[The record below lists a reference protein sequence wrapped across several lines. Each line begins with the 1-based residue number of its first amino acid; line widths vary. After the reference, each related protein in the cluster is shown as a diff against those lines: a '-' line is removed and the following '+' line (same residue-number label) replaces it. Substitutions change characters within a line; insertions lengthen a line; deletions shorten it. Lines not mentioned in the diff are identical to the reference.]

1 MKTSLATVSIS
12 GTLEQKLQA
21 AAKAGFDAIEIFEN
35 DFTQFPGSPADVRKM
50 CEDLGLHILAFQPF
64 RDGGG
69 VPDAMHQ
76 QSLYRMQKKFEI
88 MHELNT
94 QRLLVCSVVPDFAI
108 DDNEL
113 VAAQLHD
120 FAEIAKDAGVS
131 LAYEAL
137 AWGKYIADYDDAWE
151 IVKKVDHPNLGIG
164 LDTFHMFSRGC
175 TLDTLDREITPDK
188 IALVQVADAPLMKM
202 EILQYSRH
210 YRCFP
215 GQGEFPVVEF
225 MRSLKAKGFDDYVS
239 HEIFNDDF
247 RASSPFEKATDGIRS
262 LIWLDKQSDLPAE
275 PEAAAQPEPLIDD
288 VEFVEFAIT
297 DETGEQL
304 VDFFKQLG
312 FRETHQHK
320 SKQVT
325 LMQQGNIN
333 LVLNREPQSQAHK
346 HFEDHGVSVCALA
359 FSTPAMKK
367 VMQRAD
373 DYGCERFSNQT
384 GPGELN
390 IPAIKGV
397 GDSLVYFVERKPVRF
412 FELDFEPI
420 QQSEDAPASQ
430 PGLTRID
437 HIGQTV
443 ASVDFLSA
451 GFFYKSLFDFAVEPS
466 QDLPDL
472 HGLVVSRTAVSPDRN
487 IRIPLNMT
495 TARAASAQ
503 RFLDKTK
510 GSGVQQLAFACDDIF
525 AAAAAIPAS
534 LRLDIPANYYRDL
547 DARFQLPADLIE
559 RLQDNQI
566 LYDRN
571 DDGEFFHFYSREQN
585 GTFIEVL
592 QRSGNYDRYGE
603 ANAFIRLAAQARAEA

>member
-21 AAKAGFDAIEIFEN
+21 AARAGFDAVEIFEN
-35 DFTQFPGSPADVRKM
+35 DFTQYPGTARDVRKM
-50 CEDLGLHILAFQPF
+50 CDDLGLHILAFQPF

-69 VPDAMHQ
+69 VPAAMHQ
-76 QSLYRMQKKFEI
+76 QSLYRMAKKFEV
-88 MHELNT
+88 MHELGT
-94 QRLLVCSVVPDFAI
+94 SRLLVCSVVPDFAI
-108 DDNEL
+108 DDPEL
-113 VAAQLHD
+113 TAAQLHD

-151 IVKKVDHPNLGIG
+151 IVKKVAHPNLGIG

-175 TLDTLDREITPDK
+175 TLDTLEREITPEK

-202 EILQYSRH
+202 EVLQYSRH

-215 GQGEFPVVEF
+215 GQGEFPMVDF
-225 MRSLKAKGFDDYVS
+225 MRCLKAKGFDDYVS

-247 RASSPFEKATDGIRS
+247 RASSPVEKAVDGMRS
-262 LIWLDKQSDLPAE
+262 LIWLDRQSELPVETAAE
-275 PEAAAQPEPLIDD
+275 NIIDD
-288 VEFVEFAIT
+288 VEFVEFAVAG
-297 DETGEQL
+297 ETGEQMVAFL
-304 VDFFKQLG
+304 QQLG
-312 FRETHQHK
+312 FSETHQHK

-325 LMQQGNIN
+325 LMRQGDIN

-367 VMQRAD
+367 VMQRAELFR
-373 DYGCERFSNQT
+373 CPRFTNQT

-390 IPAIKGV
+390 IPAIRGV
-397 GDSLVYFVERKPVRF
+397 GDSLVYFVDRKPVRF

-420 QQSEDAPASQ
+420 VEPASPAASS
-430 PGLTRID
+430 PGLSRID

-451 GFFYKSLFDFAVEPS
+451 GFFYKSLFDFSVEAS

-472 HGLVVSRTAVSPDRN
+472 HGLVVSRTAVSPNRK

-503 RFLDKTK
+503 RFLDQTR
-510 GSGVQQLAFACDDIF
+510 GSGVQQLAFACEDIF
-525 AAAAAIPAS
+525 AAAAAVPDE

-547 DARFQLPADLIE
+547 EARFQLSDELIE
-559 RLQDNQI
+559 RLKANHI

-571 DDGEFFHFYSREQN
+571 DQGEFFHFYTREQN
-585 GTFIEVL
+585 GMFFEVL
-592 QRSGNYDRYGE
+592 QRCGNYDRYGE
-603 ANAFIRLAAQARAEA
+603 ANAFIRLAAQARAASA